1 MNPEVVMNSPFEGL
15 KKFQIEKLYHLLGVH
30 IYTFSKNEEILPTI
44 KNENIV
50 AIILEG
56 SAQIENIE
64 YNGNEIIIENLS
76 KNSVFGTNISLTDN
90 ENYEII
96 ARQTTQVLV
105 IDYENLINPNN
116 LNYNYF
122 NIFFRNLF
130 DIINNKM
137 REKNERIN
145 VLEKKQIRDKLLE
158 YFEMEHKKG
167 HMNNNIYIPFSLKDL
182 ADYLAINR
190 SAMFRELKHMKE
202 EKLIQIKNRRV
213 TLLYK

>member
-1 MNPEVVMNSPFEGL
+1 MNYL
-15 KKFQIEKLYHLLGVH
+15 KKLGKIV
-30 IYTFSKNEEILPTI
+30 ITTILSI
-44 KNENIV
+44 
-50 AIILEG
+50 IILG
-56 SAQIENIE
+56 FI
-64 YNGNEIIIENLS
+64 
-76 KNSVFGTNISLTDN
+76 LTML
-90 ENYEII
+90 Y
-96 ARQTTQVLV
+96 
-105 IDYENLINPNN
+105 Y
-116 LNYNYF
+116 
-122 NIFFRNLF
+122 F